1 MKRILSALLSL
12 AWWCL
17 WIALIS
23 VCFWNVFSANLALQQ
38 KAKETACGGRP
49 GCSAQLTEFMRTPIG
64 HSYVFATQAG
74 RVEVECRRE
83 YLLVGEY
90 ACTNGASGVVSPL
103 PAPAPGSVEMSAP
116 QPAASSTL
124 RPAVSPKPKPAASQ
138 KPKPA
143 ASRTPQL

>member
-64 HSYVFATQAG
+64 HSYVFATSAG

-90 ACTNGASGVVSPL
+90 ACTNGASGVVS